1 MPDSSDSKAVVSPS
15 KKAKEEEELKLRRE
29 QEAKNK
35 LLQQQKQN
43 LNQEQKLPQLKQN
56 LFGSGH
62 DAATEFKRTLSSTFD
77 LKFFVWFFAFFLLA
91 WLFYGI

>member
-1 MPDSSDSKAVVSPS
+1 MPDSSDSKAVVSPT

-43 LNQEQKLPQLKQN
+43 LNQDKLPQLKQN